1 MKKILLLLFLS
12 AVTIVAAIRPLTV
25 LETSTDLTA
34 RVPGIKDTV
43 YLLGVSSIND
53 GNGGLFY
60 WDATSTA
67 TPDGIDTFQLD
78 VGGVGRY
85 LRVTTPGGSGGSG
98 GSSGGAITLDD
109 LYLRN
114 PDTGNY
120 IHLYI
125 TGSDTDPTF
134 LVANGGSGGT
144 TNNYLAIWI
153 TNTAAGGYVKMY
165 VPGGSDTDPTVY
177 VENGG
182 SGSTNN
188 FTSFK
193 LRNQTT
199 STAITIGMTGTSA
212 DPTITLQ

>member
-1 MKKILLLLFLS
+1 MKKTLLLLLLS

-25 LETSTDLTA
+25 LETSADLTA

-53 GNGGLFY
+53 GDGGLFY
-60 WDATSTA
+60 WDSTSTA
-67 TPDGIDTFQLD
+67 TPDGTDVFQLA

-85 LRVTTPGGSGGSG
+85 IRVSTPG
-98 GSSGGAITLDD
+98 GSSGGGGGSSGSITLDD

-125 TGSDTDPTF
+125 TGADSNPTF
-134 LVANGGSGGT
+134 NTVSGGSGGT

-153 TNTAAGGYVKMY
+153 TNTAAGGYMKMY
-165 VPGGSDTDPTVY
+165 VNGGADNDPSIY
-177 VENGG
+177 IENGG

-193 LRNQTT
+193 LNNQTT
-199 STAITIGMTGTSA
+199 ATAISLLVTGTA
-212 DPTITLQ
+212 TDPVITLQ